1 MINGCLFGIHLLK
14 WWLRGYYFHKYIAGL
29 FRRFN
34 IDKRDDGEDLNCEH
48 DGTELT
54 SANGIL
60 SVKNMYKSGV
70 MRNSRRFC
78 VRRLFEKIEILVV
91 VKRCHVQK

>member
-1 MINGCLFGIHLLK
+1 MVAEGLFL
-14 WWLRGYYFHKYIAGL
+14 YKYIAGL
-29 FRRFN
+29 FRRVN
-34 IDKRDDGEDLNCEH
+34 IEKRDEGEELNCEH
-48 DGTELT
+48 DCTGLT

-60 SVKNMYKSGV
+60 SVKSMHKSGV